1 MTMIHSSILW
11 KDWFGTETLRSIWSE
26 TNMVS
31 QWMKV
36 ESALAQIQAEAG
48 IIPEKA
54 AQEIAVT
61 EITDDVIADIRQITR
76 KTRHVI
82 AGFVKYMRER
92 LESAGEF
99 FHLGATT
106 QDILETGLT
115 LQIGESL
122 HAIERDL
129 LRLLKVMVDL
139 SQKHQTTV
147 MPGRSQGQQ
156 GLPVTFGFKTAIWGW
171 ELKDHMERLFELK
184 KRLLVVSMS
193 AAMGTQ
199 ASFALLFGEKKAFS
213 LSARVGEVLGLA
225 APAMDIHHRTDRYAE
240 LGNWLALLC
249 SSLGE
254 MGLELRDLQ
263 RTEVGEVAESWQADM
278 VGSST
283 MVHKQ
288 NPEPSQW
295 LEGLAKIVRGN
306 ALSLMDIQM
315 QHERDATR
323 TAALLSCLPESLLC
337 TGAVLSSAG
346 DYLQN
351 LKVNEDRMLSNLE
364 MTGGA
369 MLSEAVW
376 LKLFQKTGR
385 RNWAQGLI
393 KQVSV
398 EAREKGVCFEDVL
411 LEHADIKEHLTDAEI
426 KQALTP
432 EHYLGTVRGQTR
444 NMIHTIREFIKH
456 HER

>member
-1 MTMIHSSILW
+1 MTLVHSHILW
-11 KDWFGTETLRSIWSE
+11 KDWFGTDEMRSVWSE
-26 TNMVS
+26 VNTVR
-31 QWMKV
+31 QWMRA
-36 ESALAQIQAEAG
+36 EAALARTQADEG
-48 IIPEKA
+48 IIPEA
-54 AQEIAVT
+54 AANRIEQT
-61 EITDDVIADIRQITR
+61 EITDDVIADIRQITQ

-92 LESAGEF
+92 IGSAGEF

-115 LQIGESL
+115 LQLVESL
-122 HAIERDL
+122 KIIERDL
-129 LRLLKVMVDL
+129 FKLLTVTVEL
-139 SQKHQTTV
+139 SQKHQDSI
-147 MPGRSQGQQ
+147 MAGRSQGQQ
-156 GLPVTFGFKTAIWGW
+156 GLPVTFGFKAGIWGW
-171 ELKDHMERLFELK
+171 ELKDHLERFFEFK
-184 KRLLVVSMS
+184 NRLLVVSMS

-199 ASFALLFGEKKAFS
+199 ASFALLFGEEKALS
-213 LSARVGEVLGLA
+213 LAARVAEILGLA

-263 RTEVGEVAESWQADM
+263 RTEVGEVAEGWQADM

-323 TAALLSCLPESLLC
+323 TAALLSGLPESLLC
-337 TGAVLSSAG
+337 TGAVLSSAT

-351 LKVNEDRMLSNLE
+351 LKVNAGRMRSNLE

-385 RNWAQGLI
+385 RNWAQGLV
-393 KQVSV
+393 KQISV

-411 LEHADIKEHLTDAEI
+411 RDHADIKEHLTEAEI

-432 EHYLGTVRGQTR
+432 EYYLGTARGQTR
-444 NMIHTIREFIKH
+444 NMIRTIEEFIKH
-456 HER
+456 YKR

>member
-1 MTMIHSSILW
+1 MTLVHSHILL
-11 KDWFGTETLRSIWSE
+11 KDWFGTDELRSVWSE
-26 TNMVS
+26 VNTVS
-31 QWMKV
+31 QWMKA
-36 ESALAQIQAEAG
+36 EAALARIQADEG
-48 IIPEKA
+48 IIPGA
-54 AQEIAVT
+54 AAERIAQT
-61 EITDDVIADIRQITR
+61 EITDVVITDIRQITQ

-82 AGFVKYMRER
+82 AGFVKYMRKR
-92 LESAGEF
+92 LEPAGEF

-122 HAIERDL
+122 KIIERDL
-129 LRLLKVMVDL
+129 FKLLAVMVEL
-139 SQKHQTTV
+139 SQKHQDTI
-147 MPGRSQGQQ
+147 MAGRSQGQQ
-156 GLPVTFGFKTAIWGW
+156 GLPVTFGFKAGIWGW
-171 ELKDHMERLFELK
+171 ELKDHLERLFELK

-263 RTEVGEVAESWQADM
+263 RTEVGEVAEGWRSDM

-337 TGAVLSSAG
+337 TGAVLSSAK

-351 LKVNEDRMLSNLE
+351 LQVNADRMRSNLE

-376 LKLFQKTGR
+376 LKMFQKTGR
-385 RNWAQGLI
+385 RSWAQALV
-393 KQVSV
+393 KQISI
-398 EAREKGVCFEDVL
+398 EAREKGVCFKDVL
-411 LEHADIKEHLTDAEI
+411 LEHSDIKEHLTDEEI

-432 EHYLGTVRGQTR
+432 EYYLGTVRRQTR
-444 NMIHTIREFIKH
+444 NMIRTIKEFIKH